1 MESKRSNARHQ
12 TQNFSEVTENY
23 HHNKVKTKIDFLSAK
38 HKYISS
44 LETTTDKINT
54 YKSLCSLLHEPDKSG
69 FDSSLADFE
78 SAAKYYEMG
87 GKELKAAKEFKDA
100 IDFFDK
106 AIELGK
112 EQDYENN
119 HLSELYRQ
127 KALSQKYAGEC
138 EEALSSIEEAIKCGG
153 DNAKLNSAKKEI
165 LGENKRT
172 PKPLDNANKFGKI
185 FTKVKQNNSCPDHSE
200 NVVGK
205 NSEGQ
210 IGELHPLETKNNKK
224 DNKTNPTNIET
235 ESPCLGAVNGHKY
248 KLPGLPI
255 NNSKGESELNSEKE
269 KQATMDNSLSMSEIE
284 GNIELY
290 GYYDG
295 FMHTFT
301 RAYNF
306 AQTVLHDG
314 VKLNK
319 SEIFIFAE
327 VGLCLISFIPT
338 VGKILSQIA
347 NIGLNVINKNRIIK
361 ASEYMCRLA
370 PSLGELESMVKGV
383 IIEVIKN
390 RRETILNYKED
401 THNISRTSFLNH
413 HSSKY
418 YHKRYSTATQKL
430 GNSEASELLSKW
442 IFNGNFYEGK
452 KLTLPKEK
460 KERLIELAISLTPII
475 TSNDDKLV
483 RSKLPQKDLERLR
496 RLAIEGKWKRMLFR
510 RGVKDFLS
518 DSEIKKML
526 GENTTDEEVEN
537 ARIILFEE
545 INRSISGSR
554 YKNLK
559 CFIKFSESY
568 PDLVLKIARNSPQR
582 FVSDYIARV
591 YIVTKTENQK
601 SISKL

>member
-23 HHNKVKTKIDFLSAK
+23 HHNKVKTKIDFLSAR

-54 YKSLCSLLHEPDKSG
+54 YRSLCSLLHEPDKSG

-87 GKELKAAKEFKDA
+87 GKELKAAREFKDA

-119 HLSELYRQ
+119 HLSDLYYH
-127 KALSQKYAGEC
+127 KAISQKNAGER

-153 DNAKLNSAKKEI
+153 DYIKLNSAKKEI
-165 LGENKRT
+165 SGENKQT
-172 PKPLDNANKFGKI
+172 SKLLDNANTFGKI
-185 FTKVKQNNSCPDHSE
+185 STKVKQNNSYPDHSE

-210 IGELHPLETKNNKK
+210 IGESIPIET
-224 DNKTNPTNIET
+224 TNPTNIET
-235 ESPCLGAVNGHKY
+235 ESPCLGAVNSHKP
-248 KLPGLPI
+248 PGLPI
-255 NNSKGESELNSEKE
+255 NNSKAESELNSEEE
-269 KQATMDNSLSMSEIE
+269 KQATVDNYPSMSEIE
-284 GNIELY
+284 VNMELY

-319 SEIFIFAE
+319 SEIFIFAD
-327 VGLCLISFIPT
+327 VGLCLILFIPI

-347 NIGLNVINKNRIIK
+347 NIGLNAINKNRIIK
-361 ASEYMCRLA
+361 ASENMCRLA
-370 PSLGELESMVKGV
+370 PSIGELESMVKDV

-390 RRETILNYKED
+390 RGETILNYKED
-401 THNISRTSFLNH
+401 THNISRIKFLNH
-413 HSSKY
+413 HSRKY

-460 KERLIELAISLTPII
+460 KDRLIELAIGLTPII
-475 TSNDDKLV
+475 TNNDDKLI

-496 RLAIEGKWKRMLFR
+496 RLAIEGKWERMLFQ

-545 INRSISGSR
+545 INRSISDSR